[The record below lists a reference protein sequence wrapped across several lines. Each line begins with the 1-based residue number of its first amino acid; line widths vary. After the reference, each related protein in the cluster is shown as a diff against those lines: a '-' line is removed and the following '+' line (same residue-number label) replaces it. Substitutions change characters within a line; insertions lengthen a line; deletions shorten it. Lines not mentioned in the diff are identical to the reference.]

1 MDRHRS
7 HLLLG
12 GARSGKSRHAVAI
25 ARAQTRPTAFVATA
39 EAFDDG
45 MRARIARHR
54 AERPEDWLTVEEPLA
69 LPAACR
75 ALPAAIELVLVDCLT
90 VWVGNRIVRGHADHA
105 ILADAVELAG
115 LLAERRRSWVIVSNE
130 VGEGVHPPTADGM
143 RFRDTLGLVNQ
154 QIAAVADCVT
164 LMVAGLPLVVKDGR
178 DPAVDPRAPRPR

>member
-1 MDRHRS
+1 M
-7 HLLLG
+7 LG
-12 GARSGKSRHAVAI
+12 GARSGKSRHAVAL
-25 ARAQTRPTAFVATA
+25 ARAAGRPTAFVATA

-54 AERPEDWLTVEEPLA
+54 AERPAEWLTVEEPLA

-75 ALPAAIELVLVDCLT
+75 AIPAAIDLVVIDCLT
-90 VWVGNRIVRGHADHA
+90 VWVGNRILRAGADDA
-105 ILADAVELAG
+105 ILAGAEELAG

-143 RFRDTLGLVNQ
+143 RFRDVLGLVNQ
-154 QIAAVADCVT
+154 RIAAVADRVT

-178 DPAVDPRAPRPR
+178 DAAVDPRAPRAR